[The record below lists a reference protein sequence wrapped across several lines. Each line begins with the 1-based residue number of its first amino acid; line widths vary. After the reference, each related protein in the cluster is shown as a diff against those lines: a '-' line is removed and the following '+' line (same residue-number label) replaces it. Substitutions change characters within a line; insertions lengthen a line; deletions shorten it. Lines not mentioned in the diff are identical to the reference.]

1 MDDTVT
7 RIVFGDFE
15 YSNRKIHME
24 IMFKEI
30 RETDYE
36 NIARLYNYYVRH
48 STATYHVAEL
58 SVDDTIDCF
67 ELCEKSTYGYAIRA
81 GVDTAGFCLLRRY
94 SKKEGYRYTS
104 EISVYLDE
112 RFTNAGI
119 GTRAIVHLDS
129 VAKDKGIRTIVAGI
143 CAENIASIK
152 LFEKNNYVRCGYFQ
166 KMGFKF
172 GRDLDNVYYQKL
184 IGQ

>member
-1 MDDTVT
+1 MET
-7 RIVFGDFE
+7 IKFE
-15 YSNRKIHME
+15 
-24 IMFKEI
+24 EI
-30 RETDYE
+30 RETDYG
-36 NIARLYNYYVRH
+36 NITVLYNYYVRT
-48 STATYHVAEL
+48 STATYHIAEL
-58 SVDDTIDCF
+58 SVDDTIGCF
-67 ELCEKSTYGYAIRA
+67 ELRERATYGYMIRI
-81 GVDTAGFCLLRRY
+81 GNDTAGFCLLRRY
-94 SKKEGYRYTS
+94 NKKEGYRYTS

-119 GTRAIVHLDS
+119 GTRAIVHLDT

-143 CAENIASIK
+143 CAENIGSIK